1 MIKIDYTNSR
11 SIHEQIEDGIK
22 KLIVN
27 KILQADEQLP
37 SVRDL
42 SVSLTVNPNTVQKSI
57 SLLESEGLVVIKG
70 TQGCF
75 VTEDRRFLVKAKE
88 NQAKKLAK
96 KLVETAKEL
105 SIDSDEMLNLIKE
118 EYEK

>member
-1 MIKIDYTNSR
+1 MAWEFAPNAPIYI
-11 SIHEQIEDGIK
+11 QISENLKTAMLKG
-22 KLIVN
+22 LYPPGS
-27 KILQADEQLP
+27 QLP
-37 SVRDL
+37 SVRQIAKDAA
-42 SVSLTVNPNTVQKSI
+42 VNPNTVQKSI

-105 SIDSDEMLNLIKE
+105 SIASDEMLNLIKE